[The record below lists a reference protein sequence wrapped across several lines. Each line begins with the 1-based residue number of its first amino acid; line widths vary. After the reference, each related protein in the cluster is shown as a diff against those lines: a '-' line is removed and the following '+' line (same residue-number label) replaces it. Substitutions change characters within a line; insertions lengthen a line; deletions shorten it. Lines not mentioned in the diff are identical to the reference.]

1 MKKMLIFLGGAAI
14 GSIVTVEIVSSQLAN
29 ILSKPA
35 VVEAVAKAYKMAVE
49 KEEK

>member
-1 MKKMLIFLGGAAI
+1 MKKMLIFLGGAVV
-14 GSIVTVEIVSSQLAN
+14 GSVVTVEIVASQLN
-29 ILSKPA
+29 TILSSPE

>member
-1 MKKMLIFLGGAAI
+1 MKKMLIFLGGAVV
-14 GSIVTVEIVSSQLAN
+14 GSMVTVEFVASHIDN
-29 ILSKPA
+29 ILSNPK